1 MREGWKSNPHGRL
14 MRTLSALAG
23 EGSELIRSSSTRWAS
38 ATFSGARHD
47 AELKLTGNSAHAR
60 AQALAGS
67 LPEAEFALAG
77 HIVADLTVERLALE
91 REGEDETALLGIAAL
106 TVEDW

>member
-14 MRTLSALAG
+14 MRAFSAMAG
-23 EGSELIRSSSTRWAS
+23 VGSELLCSSSTGWAS
-38 ATFSGARHD
+38 ATFSGARHE
-47 AELKLTGNSAHAR
+47 AELR
-60 AQALAGS
+60 LAGVGAHEKAETLADY

-77 HIVADLTVERLALE
+77 HIVADVTIEGLELA
-91 REGEDETALLGIAAL
+91 RDGEQEVALLRIAAL

>member
-14 MRTLSALAG
+14 IRALTALAG
-23 EGSELIRSSSTRWAS
+23 EGCEIHSSISRRWAS
-38 ATFSGARHD
+38 ATFSGARHE
-47 AELKLTGNSAHAR
+47 AELAWRGKGAHRR
-60 AQALAGS
+60 AEDLADR

-77 HIVADLTVERLALE
+77 HIVADMNVEALGLSREGGEELAL
-91 REGEDETALLGIAAL
+91 LKIAAL

>member
-14 MRTLSALAG
+14 MRALSALAG
-23 EGSELIRSSSTRWAS
+23 EGSELLSSSSTLWAS
-38 ATFSGARHD
+38 ATFSGARHE
-47 AELKLTGNSAHAR
+47 AALRLTGDGAHDR
-60 AQALAGS
+60 AEALADS

-77 HIVADLTVERLALE
+77 HIVADVTVEALVLDH
-91 REGEDETALLGIAAL
+91 EGGEETALLRIAAL

>member
-14 MRTLSALAG
+14 MRALAIMAG
-23 EGSELIRSSSTRWAS
+23 EGGEVIRSSSTAWAS
-38 ATFSGARHD
+38 ATFSGARHE
-47 AELKLTGNSAHAR
+47 AELGLTGAGAHAR
-60 AQALAGS
+60 AQALADR

-77 HIVADLTVERLALE
+77 HIVADLVIEELVLE
-91 REGEDETALLGIAAL
+91 RGGGEETALLRIAAL